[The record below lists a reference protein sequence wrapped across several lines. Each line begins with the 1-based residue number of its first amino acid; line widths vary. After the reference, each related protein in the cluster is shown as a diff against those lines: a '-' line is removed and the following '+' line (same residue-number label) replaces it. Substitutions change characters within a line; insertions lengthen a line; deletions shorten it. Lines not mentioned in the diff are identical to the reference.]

1 MINHLLNGMILQVLL
16 SGLSPSAAVKIH
28 LLRLFF
34 RKVGPE
40 VICRNGVVPSGHYK
54 WPYKW
59 ATGGYCTLTSG
70 VYGPPSYNWIRGP
83 PCMILS
89 LHLQNKSFKRKKN
102 KVDVKFCCLLW
113 GVHSVLIKRAS
124 LRPGI
129 PRQSKVPDKK
139 HKHNSNTKSKKL
151 QNNSNK
157 NLPNFQNII

>member
-1 MINHLLNGMILQVLL
+1 MGWSSKYYFPGCLHRLLSKFTFYDSFSVRWALRWFVEMEWFHRATINDLINGQLGVIAPLQVEL
-16 SGLSPSAAVKIH
+16 
-28 LLRLFF
+28 
-34 RKVGPE
+34 
-40 VICRNGVVPSGHYK
+40 
-54 WPYKW
+54 W
-59 ATGGYCTLTSG
+59 A
-70 VYGPPSYNWIRGP
+70 PSYNWIRGP

-129 PRQSKVPDKK
+129 PRQSKVPEKK